1 MFAAKKIS
9 SYVKVLSFFGALS
22 AASVSSVYVSASE
35 YEAKVQADI
44 DQFKS
49 FFTKRFPKVEF
60 SDYQNGVYAINEEA
74 REQWLDLEDFPPYEL
89 VVDEGQVLFETP
101 FANGKTYASCFTDE
115 GKVRGQYPFY
125 DEKRAMVVT
134 LELAIN
140 ECREANNE
148 APLPY
153 KKGELVALS
162 AYIAFISRGQS
173 VNVAVN
179 SQGAYEAYMEGKEF
193 FYSKRGQLNLSCADC
208 HMRSTG
214 FNLRADIPS
223 PAIGHTTHFPVHRSK
238 WGNMGSLHRRY
249 AGCNKN
255 IRALPF
261 SAQSRE
267 YRNLEFFQTVM
278 SNGLTYNGPGSRK

>member
-9 SYVKVLSFFGALS
+9 SFVKVLSFYSAIS
-22 AASVSSVYVSASE
+22 AASIFSIQASASE
-35 YEAKVQADI
+35 YADKVQADI

-49 FFTKRFPKVEF
+49 FFTKRFPTVEF
-60 SDYQNGVYAINEEA
+60 SEYQNGVYAINEEA

-89 VVDEGQVLFETP
+89 VVDDGQELFAAP
-101 FANGKTYASCFTDE
+101 FANGKTYTSCFSNE
-115 GKVRGQYPFY
+115 GKVRGQYPYY
-125 DEKRAMVVT
+125 DEKRAMVIT

-140 ECREANNE
+140 ECRESNGE

-162 AYIAFISRGQS
+162 AYIAFISRDQP
-173 VNVAVN
+173 VDVAVN
-179 SQGAYEAYMEGKEF
+179 SEGAYKAYLEGKEF

-208 HMRSTG
+208 HMQSTG
-214 FNLRADIPS
+214 FKLRADIPS
-223 PAIGHTTHFPVHRSK
+223 PALGHTTHFPVHRSK

-255 IRALPF
+255 IRARPF
-261 SAQSRE
+261 AAQSGE

-278 SNGLTYNGPGSRK
+278 SNGLTFNGPGSRK